1 MILPQK
7 DKVAY
12 AVRALSFLLFP
23 HHLSFSDVAKSTS
36 RSAVGKAESQV
47 RKILIGQVSRAFE
60 SQKGRRKIPTQKEI
74 RAVVAEFLGTL
85 PSLRTK
91 LLKDAQSA
99 ADRDPAVECL
109 DEVIMCYPGFQALMI
124 HRLAHELAK
133 RDVPFLPRMM
143 SEMAHA
149 KTGCDIHPDA
159 TIGEGLFIDHAT
171 GVVIGQTAVIGDR
184 VTIFQGVTLGA
195 LAIQNKSEK
204 KRHPTIED
212 DVVLYSHAT
221 ILGGDTVI
229 GKGSVIGGSCW
240 ITFSVPPYSKIML
253 ANPRAL
259 LKESPQDIASAA
271 SWDI

>member
-12 AVRALSFLLFP
+12 LVRALSVLLFP
-23 HHLSFSDVAKSTS
+23 HHLSFSDVCKSTQAS
-36 RSAVGKAESQV
+36 VLKRVEAKCRKELLVQILRS
-47 RKILIGQVSRAFE
+47 FE
-60 SQKGRRKIPTQKEI
+60 SQKKKEKKSHVEMMVKDFFKSLPT
-74 RAVVAEFLGTL
+74 
-85 PSLRTK
+85 LRQK

-99 ADRDPAVECL
+99 AERDPAVESL

-124 HRLAHELAK
+124 YRLAHELA
-133 RDVPFLPRMM
+133 VHNIPFLPRMM

-149 KTGCDIHPDA
+149 QTGCDIHPGA
-159 TIGEGLFIDHAT
+159 QIGEGLFIDHAT
-171 GVVIGQTAVIGDR
+171 GVVIGQTAVIGNR

-195 LAIQNKSEK
+195 LALQNKNTA

-259 LKESPQDIASAA
+259 LRESPQNIAETVH
-271 SWDI
+271 WDI